1 MVPGEITM
9 RECVA
14 VGTALRGQI
23 SIRQRESKRFC
34 PTDRDLT
41 PNIPNILTANTGLP
55 STMSP
60 EYGCS
65 QDTASR

>member
-1 MVPGEITM
+1 MMVPGEITM

-14 VGTALRGQI
+14 VGTAVRGQI

-41 PNIPNILTANTGLP
+41 PNTANTGLP

-60 EYGCS
+60 ENGCS
-65 QDTASR
+65 QDTAAR

>member
-1 MVPGEITM
+1 MVPREITM

-14 VGTALRGQI
+14 VGTAVRGQI

-41 PNIPNILTANTGLP
+41 PNILTANIGLP